1 MWKIKCNATL
11 QWAYLHIKHQI
22 IYVSAPEHIDLIY
35 RKKLMRPDIG
45 FWFGLTFD
53 DHLGKYTV
61 DLTGEIFDVDR
72 YSLRGKVSETKQVSL
87 TTWNLFY
94 TIYSVCWSPGKI
106 WGILV
111 VNRQL
116 FQNRSWSSTHSGIQ

>member
-1 MWKIKCNATL
+1 
-11 QWAYLHIKHQI
+11 
-22 IYVSAPEHIDLIY
+22 
-35 RKKLMRPDIG
+35 MRPDIG

-87 TTWNLFY
+87 TTLNLFY
-94 TIYSVCWSPGKI
+94 TIYSVC
-106 WGILV
+106 
-111 VNRQL
+111 
-116 FQNRSWSSTHSGIQ
+116 